1 MIIRIYR
8 IEEEDI
14 LTQSRKDAEEDR
26 LGEDPSPYRVRDSV
40 SGKRM
45 RHWGM
50 KGREQGC
57 SRYFGRC
64 LLRVGMSVP
73 AHPPCD

>member
-26 LGEDPSPYRVRDSV
+26 LGEDPSPYRVRV
-40 SGKRM
+40 ISGD
-45 RHWGM
+45 G
-50 KGREQGC
+50 E
-57 SRYFGRC
+57 YFMT
-64 LLRVGMSVP
+64 LRVYWVLG
-73 AHPPCD
+73 